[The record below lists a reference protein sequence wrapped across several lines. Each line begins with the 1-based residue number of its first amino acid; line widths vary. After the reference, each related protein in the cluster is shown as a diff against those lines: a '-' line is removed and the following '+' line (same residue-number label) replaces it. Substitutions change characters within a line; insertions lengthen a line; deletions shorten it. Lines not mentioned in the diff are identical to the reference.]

1 MILAVDIGNTNIV
14 LGAIEGEKILFL
26 ERMATDRSA
35 TEMEYLVRIR
45 SVLADKCIDL
55 VGLNT
60 RNGARA
66 QIWLDV
72 QGGNQEWKLT
82 RTELNVML
90 FLYNN
95 PAYDR
100 AADIVSHR
108 GIAKSHVSLS
118 VASLEE
124 KGLLRRRYSELD
136 RRTAHLELLEQG
148 QRIAAQAREKQV
160 QYFSAL
166 YRGVSPEELEIWK
179 NITQKVWDNIKKLET
194 AEEFL

>member
-1 MILAVDIGNTNIV
+1 MQPISMAGYFDTMSQSQKLYNRHLEPVCRKWDMTRNELDV
-14 LGAIEGEKILFL
+14 LLFL
-26 ERMATDRSA
+26 H
-35 TEMEYLVRIR
+35 
-45 SVLADKCIDL
+45 
-55 VGLNT
+55 
-60 RNGARA
+60 
-66 QIWLDV
+66 
-72 QGGNQEWKLT
+72 
-82 RTELNVML
+82 
-90 FLYNN
+90 NN
-95 PAYDR
+95 PGYDR
-100 AADIVSHR
+100 AADIVSRR

>member
-1 MILAVDIGNTNIV
+1 MHF
-14 LGAIEGEKILFL
+14 GAEFNYFDAMASAQKSYGKLL
-26 ERMATDRSA
+26 EP
-35 TEMEYLVRIR
+35 I
-45 SVLADKCIDL
+45 C
-55 VGLNT
+55 
-60 RNGARA
+60 
-66 QIWLDV
+66 
-72 QGGNQEWKLT
+72 QEWKLT
-82 RTELNVML
+82 RTELNLML

-95 PAYDR
+95 PEFDR

-148 QRIAAQAREKQV
+148 QRIAAQAREKQI

-179 NITQKVWDNIKKLET
+179 KNKKKVWDNIKNLEI
-194 AEEFL
+194 AEEIV